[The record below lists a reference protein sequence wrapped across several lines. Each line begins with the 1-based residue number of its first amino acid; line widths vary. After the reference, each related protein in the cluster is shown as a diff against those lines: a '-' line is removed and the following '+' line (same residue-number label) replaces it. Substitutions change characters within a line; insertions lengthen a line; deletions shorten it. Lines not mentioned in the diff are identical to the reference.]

1 MTNPPSADAAGA
13 PGPVERL
20 AGMLSPQAIGSLLAD
35 AEAAGTAI
43 DGPDGPL
50 AKMTK
55 AVLERALDVEI
66 ADHLGY
72 ERGVIRRATARA
84 TPATGTA
91 ARRCTPPPAGS
102 SCRCRVTAT
111 AASTRSSC
119 PSGSGASATSR
130 T

>member
-1 MTNPPSADAAGA
+1 MRRGA
-13 PGPVERL
+13 PGLAERL

-43 DGPDGPL
+43 DGPDGLL

-72 ERGVIRRATARA
+72 EPGVIRPATARA
-84 TPATGTA
+84 TPATDTA
-91 ARRCTPPPAGS
+91 ARRCTPPPARS
-102 SCRCRVTAT
+102 SCRCRATAT
-111 AASTRSSC
+111 AASTRSS
-119 PSGSGASATSR
+119 SRSASGAPATSR